1 MSKQTSGGP
10 VSQTADSCGG
20 GRGAWDF
27 WPQRTDWNSNGDAV
41 MNHSFRSMEE
51 RFRSIIYPREIDR
64 LRENRWKVGFGKG
77 LKKDLNGGG
86 GGAVPLISVMKFL
99 EGGTMPGIIFGPVP
113 TVLSIGQSAA
123 SLSLV
128 GGPSLSIEI
137 LSAVPYLFLRS
148 AGNERCRKTLDTG

>member
-1 MSKQTSGGP
+1 
-10 VSQTADSCGG
+10 
-20 GRGAWDF
+20 
-27 WPQRTDWNSNGDAV
+27 

-64 LRENRWKVGFGKG
+64 LRENRWKVGKG
-77 LKKDLNGGG
+77 LKKDLNGRG
-86 GGAVPLISVMKFL
+86 GGAIPLISVMKFL

-128 GGPSLSIEI
+128 DGPSLSIEI